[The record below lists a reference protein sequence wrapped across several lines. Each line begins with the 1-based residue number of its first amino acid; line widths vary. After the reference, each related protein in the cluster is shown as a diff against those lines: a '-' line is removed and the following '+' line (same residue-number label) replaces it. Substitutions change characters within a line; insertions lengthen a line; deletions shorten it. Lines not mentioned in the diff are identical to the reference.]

1 MTEAIEQF
9 FLETVGR
16 ELCVFFCAMLPIIEL
31 RGAVPL
37 GAGLGLPWWQSFGL
51 SLLGNT
57 LPVPILLLLWQVI
70 LRVLRRFKWTA
81 GVADWLEA
89 RALRSRERVENR
101 AFWGLL
107 IFVAIPLP
115 GTGAWTASMI
125 AGLMK
130 MPLKKAIPPI
140 ALGVVIAAGI
150 VTVLYYC
157 FRELFT
163 MIV

>member
-1 MTEAIEQF
+1 MSYF
-9 FLETVGR
+9 WK
-16 ELCVFFCAMLPIIEL
+16 CVIVFMIGMLPIIEL
-31 RGAVPL
+31 RGAIPFGMVWLENDYPL
-37 GAGLGLPWWQSFGL
+37 VLAL
-51 SLLGNT
+51 SLAGN
-57 LPVPILLLLWQVI
+57 LIIVPFIVLLFNKILYI
-70 LRVLRRFKWTA
+70 MRKIKITA
-81 GVADWLEA
+81 KIADKLEK
-89 RALRSRERVENR
+89 RAEKNTEKIENLM
-101 AFWGLL
+101 FIGLML
-107 IFVAIPLP
+107 FVAIPLP

-157 FRELFT
+157 FRELFM